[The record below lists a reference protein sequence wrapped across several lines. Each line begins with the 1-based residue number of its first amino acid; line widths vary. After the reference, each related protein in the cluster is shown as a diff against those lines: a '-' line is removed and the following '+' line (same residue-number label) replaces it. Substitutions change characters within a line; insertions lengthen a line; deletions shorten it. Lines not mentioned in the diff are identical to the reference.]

1 MSKLKQCKSL
11 CYQLTSSKKDG
22 LCAIVLFSPE
32 IRAPYQENNYLFRD
46 LLLTDQSAP
55 RLIDHECV
63 SNCKGVFRS
72 PTIGNGNPLQYSC
85 LEYLTN
91 REWACYSPQ
100 GLKESNMTECLS
112 TDSLILHQTAQM
124 QLYLHIHYCP
134 CCLLLLPILGLLN

>member
-1 MSKLKQCKSL
+1 MVRLLPDTINSINLDRILLDIHIFMKVFPKEKLKQCKSL

-85 LEYLTN
+85 LENLTN
-91 REWACYSPQ
+91 REWACYSP
-100 GLKESNMTECLS
+100 
-112 TDSLILHQTAQM
+112 
-124 QLYLHIHYCP
+124 
-134 CCLLLLPILGLLN
+134 